1 MHGKVVVF
9 SAPSGAGKTTIVKH
23 LLNIKELRLEFSV
36 SACTRPRREDE
47 DHGRD
52 YYFMTVDEFKS
63 KIEENLFLEWE
74 EVYKNSYYG
83 TLKSE
88 VDRIWNN
95 GNHILFDVDVEGGV
109 NLKQIFGEQALSV
122 FVMPPS
128 IEELQRRLEMRGTDS
143 PDKILKRINKAGYEM
158 KFASKF
164 DRTIINNNLDIAL
177 KEAEKMVNEFLT
189 QDPDKP

>member
-1 MHGKVVVF
+1 
-9 SAPSGAGKTTIVKH
+9 
-23 LLNIKELRLEFSV
+23 
-36 SACTRPRREDE
+36 
-47 DHGRD
+47 
-52 YYFMTVDEFKS
+52 MTEDEFKS

-109 NLKQIFGEQALSV
+109 NLKQIFDEQALSV

-128 IEELQRRLEMRGTDS
+128 IEELQHRLEMRGTDS
-143 PDKILKRINKAGYEM
+143 SD
-158 KFASKF
+158 
-164 DRTIINNNLDIAL
+164 
-177 KEAEKMVNEFLT
+177 KMVPSGIYIVQLKNRNRMMTRKLVLM
-189 QDPDKP
+189 K

>member
-143 PDKILKRINKAGYEM
+143 P
-158 KFASKF
+158 
-164 DRTIINNNLDIAL
+164 
-177 KEAEKMVNEFLT
+177 
-189 QDPDKP
+189 